1 MKTVI
6 TEHFLTTLDNPF
18 NPYEDFD
25 NWYFFDTDVRH
36 QYHTCSYLERI
47 AHSLFPNVPTT
58 ELNDEQFYM
67 AMQEIVE
74 FNPDLYTILDRDVE
88 VERID
93 LIE

>member
-6 TEHFLTTLDNPF
+6 TEHFLTTKDNPF
-18 NPYEDFD
+18 NPFEDFD
-25 NWYFFDTDVRH
+25 NWYFFDTSINR
-36 QYHTCSYLERI
+36 QYFTCSYLERI

-58 ELNDEQFYM
+58 KLNDEQFYL

-74 FNPDLYTILDRDVE
+74 FNPDLYKILDRNVE
-88 VERID
+88 VDRIY

>member
-1 MKTVI
+1 MKVTI
-6 TEHFLTTLDNPF
+6 TEHFLTTKDNPF
-18 NPYEDFD
+18 NPFDDFD
-25 NWYFFDTDVRH
+25 NWYFFDTDVRR
-36 QYHTCSYLERI
+36 QYQTCSYLERV
-47 AHSLFPNVPTT
+47 ASSLFPNVSST

-88 VERID
+88 VDRID